1 MTLHW
6 HCTVPTSIMTLF
18 FRYLTYKAIKNQFF
32 MLDFCYFL
40 NVSVLLQS
48 LICTPTSDSGFCGT
62 WFKSNFMMSHGPIAL
77 AILAWQSSLVF
88 HSLDKMTSF
97 YIHIMPV
104 SASLLVKMTSDTLL
118 CSSLSLVISR
128 GGTSSRVLFL
138 PRDSLLASLKH
149 SLFPCSSTPSGRSVR
164 ITRDLESQPTAC
176 RCSISSYNTPSLI
189 TTQSW

>member
-1 MTLHW
+1 M
-6 HCTVPTSIMTLF
+6 

-62 WFKSNFMMSHGPIAL
+62 WFKSNFMMSHGPIAV
-77 AILAWQSSLVF
+77 AILAWQNSLVF

-104 SASLLVKMTSDTLL
+104 RASLL
-118 CSSLSLVISR
+118 
-128 GGTSSRVLFL
+128 
-138 PRDSLLASLKH
+138 
-149 SLFPCSSTPSGRSVR
+149 
-164 ITRDLESQPTAC
+164 
-176 RCSISSYNTPSLI
+176 
-189 TTQSW
+189 